1 MKHLKTLLLLVI
13 SINSTAEVTE
23 QVDFE
28 YYYVYGQSM
37 KELTLSMKENSP
49 VIRGNSKH
57 AATVKLKIQYRYS
70 NHKNTAGCSLINPEV
85 RLKTTYVIPKIIEER
100 SSTRI
105 ITVFKEYSSR
115 LMKHEREH
123 RNIAFESAQ
132 QLDKSLAL
140 LPLATDCASLKRNT
154 RTLYSRI
161 NEDQKRRNQI
171 YDKETQHGV
180 LQGVSFMDIVKPL
193 VKTRKELIEF

>member
-1 MKHLKTLLLLVI
+1 V
-13 SINSTAEVTE
+13 
-23 QVDFE
+23 FRE
-28 YYYVYGQSM
+28 Y
-37 KELTLSMKENSP
+37 L
-49 VIRGNSKH
+49 
-57 AATVKLKIQYRYS
+57 
-70 NHKNTAGCSLINPEV
+70 
-85 RLKTTYVIPKIIEER
+85 
-100 SSTRI
+100 
-105 ITVFKEYSSR
+105 SR
-115 LMKHEREH
+115 LMKHEQAH

-140 LPLATDCASLKRNT
+140 LPLAIDCASLKRNT

-193 VKTRKELIEF
+193 VKTRKELLEF